1 MVHNWSVLKSYIAGM
16 KNKKIV
22 FFLFTKTIQHFII
35 NIMTGKER
43 LEEIKNTIGKTLE
56 ENGVDT
62 FSIYLFGS
70 RAKGLER
77 EDSDYDIV
85 VITRQGFIGKE
96 KFGLLRKIRKSIK
109 HLGLSIDVI
118 LKSADEY
125 REAENNFGSFIYSIR
140 NEMVAV

>member
-1 MVHNWSVLKSYIAGM
+1 
-16 KNKKIV
+16 
-22 FFLFTKTIQHFII
+22 
-35 NIMTGKER
+35 MTGKER